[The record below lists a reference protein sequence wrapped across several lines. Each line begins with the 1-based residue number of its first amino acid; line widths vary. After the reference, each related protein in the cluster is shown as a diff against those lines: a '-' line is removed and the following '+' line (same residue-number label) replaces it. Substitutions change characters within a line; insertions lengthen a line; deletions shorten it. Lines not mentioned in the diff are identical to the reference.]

1 MMVLSILAV
10 AFALSFAVEWMTGR
24 GAVATFVPAVCFAAL
39 VFWGSPEDRLLVLML
54 VVTLAT
60 FGGGWGVFAARALK
74 RRRDTRNVL

>member
-39 VFWGSPEDRLLVLML
+39 VSGARLKTGCSCSCLSLRLPRL
-54 VVTLAT
+54 VV
-60 FGGGWGVFAARALK
+60 GGEYSLLGH
-74 RRRDTRNVL
+74 